1 MGYGKKMGHAE
12 SKGRGAGLA
21 VTGVLSLALTLALFL
36 APSASAT
43 YEQVGCFAGHF
54 PGLTESCKPLSEAEL
69 KAEGFKFGEEVQLG
83 GVGGM
88 AVNYTGA
95 GGVEP
100 GTVYAATRVSP
111 NPARVVMFTPGATP
125 ASELTFSLSWEI
137 TNFGGPYDRCG
148 PALGTTCPSH
158 VKNLSARVD
167 VDIDPTTGNVYVSES
182 VTLTAGKKYIMVYTP
197 DGSEEITRFGERIEG
212 AKTADTPEKLHTTPQ
227 AGAIAVNGAGEVYI
241 YDLNKFDN
249 SYHRLMKFVPKV
261 PGQYDAYEY
270 AGAAEDIGAG
280 FGTAGQPEKPVL
292 DAAGN
297 IYVSS
302 QDASIEMYDPA
313 ASPSD
318 PPVCRFEFAKGG
330 ITGITVDPED
340 GTPFFF
346 SYKTPKRIYQLGACN
361 PGTGKFEGSGGEAI
375 VGETQVTPERDDLWG
390 LAFDPERKL
399 TGRPAGVL
407 YAGAPAPVPSSAVG
421 KGEPGQSS
429 LGYVFAQ
436 PELVVSPP
444 EVISQSASGVT
455 ATTAQLHAEANPGGF
470 DTTYRFQYETE
481 AEYEANPP
489 EERFTGA
496 AEAPVGGAVL
506 GTGKEAL
513 AAAVQLNALQ
523 PDTAYRYRVLLESEC
538 SPAEPGQ
545 ICEVPGAAQAFRT
558 FPSTVPGLPDDRAYE
573 LVSPAQKNGGQVLPA
588 EPHISSCGLIE
599 CKPGD
604 TYEHYPMPSSPNGDV
619 VAYQGTNFGGG
630 VGATIENAYVA
641 RRTESGWVSVNPT
654 PSLLQKAAPGYLAYD
669 PSLAGA
675 VLGQDYL
682 ALGSAPSEYTNLYA
696 QATTSPFAVEPLVA
710 AQPPNRLPGLGTD
723 EFKLSFA
730 AASKDLSRVL
740 FTANDALSEATPF
753 APAAVDGGA
762 AKFNLYEWERATGQ
776 LRLVNV
782 APGNAT
788 SEPGASFGVA
798 SANTVSADGSRAF
811 FSGETGQVYVREDAE
826 ATTAIPG
833 SGPAAKFLSAST
845 DGSRVLL
852 TDGSLYDLE
861 EETTIDLTEGQGGFQ
876 GIAGQSDDLSSVYF
890 VATQVLSG
898 EEANSEGAKAEAG
911 KPNLYA
917 WEGVGT
923 TRYVATLLAADN
935 NGADLVLSRSW
946 SPFPF
951 ARTAQASPAGRYLS
965 FLSQAPLTGF
975 DNEGPCA
982 VIGETGEL
990 VDAPCQEVY
999 LYDSATGELSCPSC
1013 NPNGT
1018 ASLGHSTL
1026 RRIKGPGAG
1035 PSPLPQP
1042 RYLLDSGRLY
1052 FDSQESLSLADTNEG
1067 VEDVYQYEPEGI
1079 GSCER
1084 QGGCVSLISAG
1095 TGTSDSNLL
1104 AVDET
1109 GKSAFFTTRDQLVIK
1124 DKDELIDLYVARED
1138 GGIPAETETLPGECQ
1153 GEACQPPVS
1162 APNDPTPGS
1171 ASFQGAGNVVEQ
1183 RSVPRRCAKGKVR
1196 RKGRCVAKKHA
1207 KKAHRKQKQANR
1219 DRGGAK

>member
-1 MGYGKKMGHAE
+1 MGHAK
-12 SKGRGAGLA
+12 SKGRRTAQA
-21 VTGVLSLALTLALFL
+21 VPGVLALAFCLTLLF
-36 APSASAT
+36 APSANAT
-43 YEQVGCFAGHF
+43 YEQAGCFASHF
-54 PGLTESCKPLSEAEL
+54 PGFTESCKPLSEAER

-95 GGVEP
+95 GGVP
-100 GTVYAATRVSP
+100 AGTVYAATKVSP
-111 NPARVVMFTPGATP
+111 NSARVVMFTPGTPP

-148 PALGTTCPSH
+148 PALGSTCPLQVGAAPGS
-158 VKNLSARVD
+158 VD
-167 VDIDPTTGNVYVSES
+167 VDIDPTTGNVYVIEGA
-182 VTLTAGKKYIMVYTP
+182 TTQAGKKFISVYTP
-197 DGSEEITRFGERIEG
+197 DGSAEITRFGERIAEG
-212 AKTADTPEKLHTTPQ
+212 SKTAESPDKIHNFPSS
-227 AGAIAVNGAGEVYI
+227 GAIAVNGAGEVYV
-241 YDLNKFDN
+241 FDVN
-249 SYHRLMKFVPKV
+249 NFDGFYHRLMKFVPKV
-261 PGQYDAYEY
+261 PGKYDAYEY

-280 FGTAGQPEKPVL
+280 FGVAGQPAKPVL

-297 IYVSS
+297 IYVSPLE
-302 QDASIEMYDPA
+302 ASIEMYVPT
-313 ASPSD
+313 ASPGD
-318 PPVCRFEFAKGG
+318 PPVCRFEFTKGG
-330 ITGITVDPED
+330 TTGITVDPED

-346 SYKTPKRIYQLGACN
+346 SYKAPKRLYQLGACN
-361 PGTGKFEGSGGEAI
+361 PATGKFEGSGGEAI
-375 VGETQVTPERDDLWG
+375 VGETQVAPQRDDLWG
-390 LAFDPERKL
+390 LAFDPVRKL

-407 YAGAPAPVPSSAVG
+407 YAGAPSPVPNSGVG

-436 PELVVSPP
+436 PVLETNPP
-444 EVISQSASGVT
+444 QVLSQSASGVT
-455 ATTAQLHAEANPGGF
+455 ATTAQLHAEGNPGGF
-470 DTTYRFQYETE
+470 ETTYRFQYLTE

-489 EERFTGA
+489 EERFAGA
-496 AEAPVGGAVL
+496 AEAPAGGAIL
-506 GTGKEAL
+506 GTGKEVL
-513 AAAVQLNALQ
+513 AAAAQLNALQ

-545 ICEVPGAAQAFRT
+545 ICAVPGAAEAFRT

-573 LVSPAQKNGGQVLPA
+573 LASPEQKNGGQVLPA
-588 EPHISSCGLIE
+588 EPHISSCGSIE

-604 TYEHYPMPSSPNGDV
+604 TYVHYPMPSAPNGDA
-619 VAYQGTNFGGG
+619 VAYQGTNFGGE
-630 VGATIENAYVA
+630 VGAAIENAYVA

-669 PSLAGA
+669 PSLTEAI
-675 VLGQDYL
+675 LGQLYL

-696 QATTSPFAVEPLVA
+696 QPTTSPFAVEPLVA
-710 AQPPNRLPGLGTD
+710 AQPPNRPARGAD

-730 AASKDLSRVL
+730 GASKDLSRV
-740 FTANDALSEATPF
+740 FFVANDALTEETAF

-762 AKFNLYEWERATGQ
+762 TKFNLYEWERASGQ

-788 SEPGASFGVA
+788 TEPGFSFGVA
-798 SANTVSADGSRAF
+798 SANTISADGSRAF
-811 FSGETGQVYVREDAE
+811 FSDATGQVYVREDAE
-826 ATTAIPG
+826 ATVAIPG
-833 SGPAAKFLSAST
+833 SGAAAKFLSAST

-852 TDGSLYDLE
+852 TNGSLYDLE
-861 EETTIDLTEGQGGFQ
+861 SEEATDLTEGQGGFQ
-876 GIAGQSDDLSSVYF
+876 GIAGQSDDLSSAYF
-890 VATQVLSG
+890 VATAVLTG
-898 EEANSEGAKAEAG
+898 EEANSEGAKAQAG
-911 KPNLYA
+911 EPNLYA
-917 WEGVGT
+917 WEGAGS

-935 NGADLVLSRSW
+935 SGVGLVPMGSW

-951 ARTAQASPAGRYLS
+951 ARSAQASPAGRYLA
-965 FLSQAPLTGF
+965 FLSQAPLSGF
-975 DNEGPCA
+975 DNEGPCS

-990 VDAPCQEVY
+990 VEAPCAEVY

-1013 NPNGT
+1013 NPSGT
-1018 ASLGHSTL
+1018 ASLGHSAL

-1035 PSPLPQP
+1035 PDPLPQP

-1095 TGTSDSNLL
+1095 TGTVDSNLL

-1109 GKSAFFTTRDQLVIK
+1109 AKSVFFTTRDQLVIK

-1171 ASFQGAGNVVEQ
+1171 ASFQGAGNVVEGTK
-1183 RSVPRRCAKGKVR
+1183 PRPRCPKGKAR
-1196 RKGRCVAKKHA
+1196 RKGRCVAKKHKQQQRKHHKRA
-1207 KKAHRKQKQANR
+1207 KHE
-1219 DRGGAK
+1219 RGSTR

>member
-1 MGYGKKMGHAE
+1 MR
-12 SKGRGAGLA
+12 RGIAA
-21 VTGVLSLALTLALFL
+21 AAALTLTLLL
-36 APSASAT
+36 APSAHAA

-54 PGLTESCKPLSEAEL
+54 PGLTDSCKPVPEAEL
-69 KAEGFKFGEEVQLG
+69 KAEGFKFGEEVQLA

-95 GGVEP
+95 GGVP
-100 GTVYAATRVSP
+100 AGTVYAATREFGSP
-111 NPARVVMFTPGATP
+111 PRVAMFTPGTPP

-137 TNFGGPYDRCG
+137 TTSGGPYGRCG
-148 PALGTTCPSH
+148 PALGSTCPPQ
-158 VKNLSARVD
+158 VGGTPARVD
-167 VDIDPTTGNVYVSES
+167 VDVDPTTGNVYVSES
-182 VTLTAGKKYIMVYTP
+182 VALAAGKKYIMVYTP

-212 AKTADTPEKLHTTPQ
+212 GKTADTPEKLHTPPQ
-227 AGAIAVNGAGEVYI
+227 AGAIAVNGAGEVYV
-241 YDLNKFDN
+241 FDVN
-249 SYHRLMKFVPKV
+249 NFDDFYHRLMKFVPKV
-261 PGQYDAYEY
+261 PGKYDAYEY
-270 AGAAEDIGAG
+270 AGAAEDIGAAFSG
-280 FGTAGQPEKPVL
+280 EGQPAKPVL

-302 QDASIEMYDPA
+302 LESSIEMYVPT
-313 ASPSD
+313 ASPGD
-318 PPVCRFEFAKGG
+318 PPVCRFTFAKGG
-330 ITGITVDPED
+330 ITAITVNPKS

-346 SYKTPKRIYQLGACN
+346 SYKVPKRLFQLGACN
-361 PGTGKFEGSGGEAI
+361 PATGKFEGSGGQAI
-375 VGETQVTPERDDLWG
+375 IGETQVAPQRDDLWG
-390 LAFDPERKL
+390 LAFDPVRKL

-407 YAGAPAPVPSSAVG
+407 YAGAPSNGPSSGVG
-421 KGEPGQSS
+421 KGEEGQSS

-436 PELVVSPP
+436 PVLEANPP
-444 EVISQSASGVT
+444 QVLSQSASGVT
-455 ATTAQLHAEANPGGF
+455 ATTAQLHAEGNPGGF
-470 DTTYRFQYETE
+470 ETTYRFQYETE

-489 EERFTGA
+489 EERFAGA
-496 AEAPVGGAVL
+496 AEAPVGGAIL
-506 GTGKEAL
+506 GTDKEAL
-513 AAAVQLNALQ
+513 AAAAQLNGLA

-558 FPSTVPGLPDDRAYE
+558 FASTLPGLPDDRAYE

-588 EPHISSCGLIE
+588 EPHISSCGFLSE
-599 CKPGD
+599 CKPGG
-604 TYEHYPMPSSPNGDV
+604 TYEHYPMPSSPNGDA

-669 PSLAGA
+669 PSLTEA
-675 VLGQDYL
+675 VFGQLYL

-696 QATTSPFAVEPLVA
+696 QPTTSPFAVDPLVA
-710 AQPPNRLPGLGTD
+710 AQPPNRPGSGSG

-730 AASKDLSRVL
+730 GASKDLSRV
-740 FTANDALSEATPF
+740 FFEANDALTEETSF

-788 SEPGASFGVA
+788 TAAGASFGVA

-811 FSGETGQVYVREDAE
+811 FSDATGQVYVREGAE
-826 ATTAIPG
+826 VTVAIPG
-833 SGPAAKFLSAST
+833 SGAAAKFLSAST

-861 EETTIDLTEGQGGFQ
+861 SEETTDLTEGQGGFG

-890 VATQVLSG
+890 VDTEVLTG
-898 EEANSEGAKAEAG
+898 EEANSEGEKAQAG
-911 KPNLYA
+911 KPNLYT
-917 WEGVGT
+917 WEGVGS
-923 TRYVATLLAADN
+923 TRYVATLSPEDN
-935 NGADLVLSRSW
+935 IGVSRSW
-946 SPFPF
+946 SHFPF
-951 ARTAQASPAGRYLS
+951 ARTAQASPAGRYLA
-965 FLSQAPLTGF
+965 FLSEAPLTGF
-975 DNEGPCA
+975 DNEGPCG
-982 VIGETGEL
+982 VNGETGEF
-990 VDAPCQEVY
+990 VEAPCQEAY

-1013 NPNGT
+1013 NPSGT
-1018 ASLGHSTL
+1018 ASLGRSAL
-1026 RRIKGPGAG
+1026 RRIKAPGAG

-1052 FDSQESLSLADTNEG
+1052 FDSRESLSLADSNEG
-1067 VEDVYQYEPEGI
+1067 VEDVYQYEPEGV
-1079 GSCER
+1079 GTCER
-1084 QGGCVSLISAG
+1084 QSGCVSLISAG
-1095 TGTSDSNLL
+1095 TGTVDSNLL

-1171 ASFQGAGNVVEQ
+1171 ASFQGAGNVVEGAK
-1183 RSVPRRCAKGKVR
+1183 PRPRCPKGKAR
-1196 RKGRCVAKKHA
+1196 RKGRCVAKKHKQQQQRKHHKRA
-1207 KKAHRKQKQANR
+1207 KHE
-1219 DRGGAK
+1219 RGGTR